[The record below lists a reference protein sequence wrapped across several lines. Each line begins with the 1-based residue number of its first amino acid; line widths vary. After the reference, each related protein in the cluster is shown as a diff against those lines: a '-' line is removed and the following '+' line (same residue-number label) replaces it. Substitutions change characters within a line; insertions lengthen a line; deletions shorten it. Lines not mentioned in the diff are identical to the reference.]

1 MIVVPQRIEVEIGQ
15 TVELRCSLVPDN
27 VVVVDVSYEWT
38 RTDGASVEAE
48 SAQGQILRL
57 VK

>member
-1 MIVVPQRIEVEIGQ
+1 MEIGQ